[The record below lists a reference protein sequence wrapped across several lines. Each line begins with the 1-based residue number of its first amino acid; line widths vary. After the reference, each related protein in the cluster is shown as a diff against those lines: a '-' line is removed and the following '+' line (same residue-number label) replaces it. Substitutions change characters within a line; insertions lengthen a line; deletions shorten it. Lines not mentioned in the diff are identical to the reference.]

1 MLFELACVLGLTF
14 ITGILINLIHDD
26 DSIVS
31 EREDGDETRYDVLF
45 RFH

>member
-1 MLFELACVLGLTF
+1 MLFELGCVLGLT
-14 ITGILINLIHDD
+14 IVTRILINLIHDD

-31 EREDGDETRYDVLF
+31 EREDSDDNRYDVMF